1 MDILHIAHRCHL
13 LLHWSSPA
21 CLLCRGSRG
30 VCYSFLDDNLPS
42 RREVVQPCSY
52 TSPAISAPCAST
64 TRTRRPSQRCAAAA
78 SPSSSTW
85 AAWTRSEPSP
95 AAPLRR
101 LPGLPGVGAPGGH
114 TSRTAGATPPCAQAK
129 LGAVQVRRPHGWPQ
143 LCASMRMAETGGAL
157 RWMDKITRVV
167 KSFPCHLVFLPF
179 LSIFFKWSAL
189 DGVTTWMCVRWMD
202 NQWRIQELGY
212 VFQYKCVGGLFVWN
226 KLFPIF
232 YSFLPCP
239 SYSSSKFTSRLK
251 E

>member
-1 MDILHIAHRCHL
+1 VLVKFVDGYFARCSSL
-13 LLHWSSPA
+13 PSSSPLIITSMLA
-21 CLLCRGSRG
+21 VPRLGG

-42 RREVVQPCSY
+42 RREVVQPYSY

-143 LCASMRMAETGGAL
+143 LCASMRMAETVREEEDWRSL
-157 RWMDKITRVV
+157 
-167 KSFPCHLVFLPF
+167 
-179 LSIFFKWSAL
+179 AL
-189 DGVTTWMCVRWMD
+189 DG
-202 NQWRIQELGY
+202 
-212 VFQYKCVGGLFVWN
+212 
-226 KLFPIF
+226 
-232 YSFLPCP
+232 
-239 SYSSSKFTSRLK
+239 
-251 E
+251 